1 MFQHKSE
8 TCISDD
14 VEKESRAIHNTYKH
28 RFERDRT
35 PLCGEELREAAI
47 NKYNKIIQ
55 SQKGTL

>member
-14 VEKESRAIHNTYKH
+14 VEKKSRAINNTYKD